1 MWRGCK
7 ADFRQ
12 ASKKGSWNSN
22 TLLLSTFQV
31 HSSIIDLSIEMSS
44 KNKLS
49 KFKNAVAASSASTS
63 PSASPSSSPKPAS
76 SSSKTEALSTSQANT
91 LQALHQEQLAR
102 LASTTLPN
110 LASSHSRRFL
120 RFARAQTQTSDAM
133 WSTQK
138 IHAVK
143 YRRSLWAEDIE
154 PEAEIVKKEID
165 RKVVPDFYHKHN
177 PRCSRCALPLVPGL
191 NQITLKAQIAKTKRG
206 KRDTHKN
213 KTRKRVSSCTLCHN
227 KTWSS

>member
-1 MWRGCK
+1 MWSGCK

-12 ASKKGSWNSN
+12 ASKKVLEHSN

-31 HSSIIDLSIEMSS
+31 HSSFIYLSIEMSS

-49 KFKNAVAASSASTS
+49 KFKNAVAASSASSS
-63 PSASPSSSPKPAS
+63 PSASRSSSPKPSPS
-76 SSSKTEALSTSQANT
+76 SSRTEAISTSQANT
-91 LQALHQEQLAR
+91 LQALHQEHLAR
-102 LASTTLPN
+102 ISSTTLPN

-154 PEAEIVKKEID
+154 PEAEVPDKEID

-191 NQITLKAQIAKTKRG
+191 NQITLKARTARIHKVKKVSA
-206 KRDTHKN
+206 KN
-213 KTRKRVSSCTLCHN
+213 KTRKRVSSCTLCHH